1 MKIQPV
7 NSYVLVKTSNGEEK
21 TKSGLFIPD
30 SAKEKPNEGEVVAIS
45 AAVAEQISIGDTIIY
60 KEYSGTKFN
69 HEGEDY
75 LFIQESEILGKYEDV
90 DSI

>member
-7 NSYVLVKTSNGEEK
+7 NSFVLVRTNKSEEK
-21 TKSGLFIPD
+21 TVSGIIIPD
-30 SAKEKPNEGEVVAIS
+30 TAKEKPNEGEVVAIS
-45 AAVAEQISIGDTIIY
+45 ATAAEQISVGDVVIY
-60 KEYSGTKFN
+60 KEYAGTKYS

-75 LFIQESEILGKYEDV
+75 LFIQESEILGKYEEV